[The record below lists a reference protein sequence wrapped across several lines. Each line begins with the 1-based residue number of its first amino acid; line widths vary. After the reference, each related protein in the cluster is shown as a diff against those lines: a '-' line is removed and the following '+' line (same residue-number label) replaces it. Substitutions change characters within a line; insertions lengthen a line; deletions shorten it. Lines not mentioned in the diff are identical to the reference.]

1 MPPLL
6 AVRNMSASGNFIVG
20 DLGDV
25 MHTKL
30 VTSWGDVMVRKP
42 DTLRRIFGTSK
53 LINSTLSYTLY
64 EAEERSDVMRV
75 GRGVYELRHKTII
88 FFILIILRISV
99 SRRLAKTYS
108 TESRRFGVVGFLQKK
123 SE

>member
-30 VTSWGDVMVRKP
+30 VTSWGDVMGEGG
-42 DTLRRIFGTSK
+42 LAG
-53 LINSTLSYTLY
+53 
-64 EAEERSDVMRV
+64 
-75 GRGVYELRHKTII
+75 KTVI
-88 FFILIILRISV
+88 
-99 SRRLAKTYS
+99 
-108 TESRRFGVVGFLQKK
+108 
-123 SE
+123 

>member
-53 LINSTLSYTLY
+53 WSNRTLSYTLY
-64 EAEERSDVMRV
+64 ERERANDVMRASA
-75 GRGVYELRHKTII
+75 GGLAGKTVI
-88 FFILIILRISV
+88 
-99 SRRLAKTYS
+99 
-108 TESRRFGVVGFLQKK
+108 
-123 SE
+123 

>member
-42 DTLRRIFGTSK
+42 ETLRRIFGTSK
-53 LINSTLSYTLY
+53 LINRTLSYTLY

-75 GRGVYELRHKTII
+75 GGSGWEDCDLRS
-88 FFILIILRISV
+88 ISEMV
-99 SRRLAKTYS
+99 
-108 TESRRFGVVGFLQKK
+108 E
-123 SE
+123 